1 MKIDYVSF
9 GLILDN
15 IHFPNGKEIPSV
27 LGGGGPQVVF
37 GMRLWSKYVGFV
49 GQVGSDLPVEILSW
63 FDQSGIDRQGLRIGN
78 QPTLRA
84 VQNLDIDG
92 NRTQT
97 WISDPAVR
105 QEYLSL
111 AMKRIPQIYQHAKI
125 YHLGLHP
132 DDWENNLDLIQYLKE
147 LGALVSI
154 ELFKPADKPLSTQR
168 LQALLRSADLFSLN
182 QWEAYSLIGKKTN
195 QELIQTFIDNGG
207 KLISLRLGSQGSLVA
222 NGPTGQEFYIPV
234 YPVTVVD
241 PIGAGNAFCG
251 GFAVGWEETK
261 DLRKAGLYGSVA
273 SSIVVEQIGVPVV
286 TPEVIQIAEKRLN
299 QLDHYS
305 NQN

>member
-1 MKIDYVSF
+1 MKIEYVSF

-15 IHFPNGKEIPSV
+15 IHFPDGKEIPSV
-27 LGGGGPQVVF
+27 LGGGGPQVAF
-37 GMRLWSKYVGFV
+37 GMRLWSKHVGFV
-49 GQVGSDLPVEILSW
+49 AQAGSDLPVEILSW
-63 FDQSGIDRQGLRIGN
+63 FDKSGIDHQGLQIGN

-111 AMKRIPQIYQHAKI
+111 TMNRIPQIYQQAKI

-132 DDWENNLDLIQYLKE
+132 DDWENSLDFIHYLKG

-154 ELFKPADKPLSTQR
+154 ELYKPADKPLSNRR

-182 QWEAYSLIGKKTN
+182 QLEAYSLIGKKTN
-195 QELIQTFIDNGG
+195 QELIQTFKDNGG
-207 KLISLRLGSQGSLVA
+207 KLISLRLGSQGSFVA
-222 NGPTGQEFYIPV
+222 NGTTGQEFHIPI
-234 YPVTVVD
+234 YPVMVVD
-241 PIGAGNAFCG
+241 PTGAGNAFCG
-251 GFAVGWEETK
+251 GFAVGWGETK
-261 DLRKAGLYGSVA
+261 DLLKAGLYGSVA
-273 SSIVVEQIGVPVV
+273 SSIIIEQIGVPMI

-299 QLDHYS
+299 QLDLYS
-305 NQN
+305 N